1 MKEKLRY
8 YLGVYG
14 YKYRLEIRAELAGL
28 SRTFC
33 WLLMIP
39 LSYLSGFYVLQV
51 IVKES
56 GGLHGWGS
64 GETAFLFGLS
74 MFSHGLQDLFFIRT
88 RVLDELIQE
97 GEFDR
102 MLLTPLGIFTQFC
115 FRGLNLCG
123 LYDLVPGILV
133 FGWGCMKTG
142 FSWNTGN
149 VLAVAAVIAGGTM
162 ISLSLYTVTGCLAF
176 RFAESAALEDLNIR
190 LIGKMTSYP
199 LTIYPKALQML
210 FTFLIP
216 LGFISFYPACGFLGK
231 ESAMDRM
238 LPIPLETP
246 ALSLLAGLA
255 GLAAARALLLFC
267 IRRRL

>member
-88 RVLDELIQE
+88 RVLEELIQE

-142 FSWNTGN
+142 FSWNAGN

-216 LGFISFYPACGFLGK
+216 L
-231 ESAMDRM
+231 
-238 LPIPLETP
+238 ETP